1 MSQKNMEDG
10 SVDRSKMEEL
20 TLMEAT
26 RSEETEQVA
35 QFLKERQVS
44 DDVVKKFLKNKM
56 DHDSIM
62 AANETDLDNLGLI
75 ENGHKIAVK
84 AFSRRA
90 VQGKLTI
97 SIKNAGIERISKTS
111 AKKVKTVH
119 FGWKHY
125 TKKNGKFT
133 GVRAVNG
140 GGNRSTKV
148 DLKTSD
154 GKMLQIA
161 KNLFFP
167 NGRSSVG
174 VLNSFIITLVNAQ
187 EREVHFQ
194 TLQEYMTGTG
204 FRSKV
209 KFYLLSRQHRVIHDY
224 TPIEFSDDDFE
235 DNGQHSHPKELL
247 SSTPINISSDSDL
260 DSDDLMATR
269 QQRLKPEPQLAEPH
283 ELITVSHPIVGIK
296 SRFFSP
302 EPETFSQVFDWVG
315 TLNKHPKY
323 FDLKDSRGNLKSV
336 DDPIM
341 CGIYSVKERRVPV
354 FMSPEVSFKGFGSV
368 QGQSES
374 NTQSSPVLHDTN
386 TRSTP
391 FPPSNTNTRF
401 TPAPPRDTNTRFTTD
416 PRDTNTRS
424 TPAPASNTNTR
435 FTPAPLA
442 SSSDTNTRFTPDPRD
457 TNTRSTPFPPSN
469 TNTRFTPA
477 PPRDTNTRFTTD
489 PRDTNTRSTPAPAS
503 NTNTRFTPDPLAP
516 SSDTNTRFTPDPRD
530 TNTRS
535 TPAPDSNTN
544 TRFTP
549 APSSDTN
556 TRYTPAPSSDTNTL
570 ESNLQSIVEDYQDLE
585 KLCENA
591 SPNEVM
597 DVEVG
602 RDTIFEDMLAV
613 YRKRNILKH
622 KIRFSFKDEDAGGDG
637 VCRDAYS
644 GFFEKALSSWQGA
657 CFKIPSSQIEDED
670 LFLVGK
676 IITHAFITYKVFPLA
691 FSKATLKH
699 FLGFNPTN
707 VELRNSFFFFLPDN
721 ERGLFEG
728 TAEFDQQGIIDILSE
743 CSIFKMPTLNNLIE
757 LTDKAACATLIKKPA
772 WQCQAIVSGMGN
784 FWKLVTPKMID
795 SLYDVSV
802 PTSSK
807 VLNAL
812 DVEEKSAQDQR
823 VTTMLHRYL
832 RSCSSIQ
839 LRKILRFIS
848 GSEMILP
855 RTVIK
860 VIFENQP
867 PLHIRPRTQTCFT
880 ILILARQYTD
890 FFHLKTNLDFY
901 MNHNMTEVMK
911 VFDN

>member
-1 MSQKNMEDG
+1 W
-10 SVDRSKMEEL
+10 
-20 TLMEAT
+20 
-26 RSEETEQVA
+26 
-35 QFLKERQVS
+35 
-44 DDVVKKFLKNKM
+44 KF
-56 DHDSIM
+56 
-62 AANETDLDNLGLI
+62 
-75 ENGHKIAVK
+75 
-84 AFSRRA
+84 
-90 VQGKLTI
+90 
-97 SIKNAGIERISKTS
+97 
-111 AKKVKTVH
+111 KKVSAITRH
-119 FGWKHY
+119 PPLPDY
-125 TKKNGKFT
+125 
-133 GVRAVNG
+133 
-140 GGNRSTKV
+140 S
-148 DLKTSD
+148 LK
-154 GKMLQIA
+154 L
-161 KNLFFP
+161 NLVPISFF
-167 NGRSSVG
+167 
-174 VLNSFIITLVNAQ
+174 
-187 EREVHFQ
+187 
-194 TLQEYMTGTG
+194 
-204 FRSKV
+204 K
-209 KFYLLSRQHRVIHDY
+209 
-224 TPIEFSDDDFE
+224 
-235 DNGQHSHPKELL
+235 
-247 SSTPINISSDSDL
+247 
-260 DSDDLMATR
+260 
-269 QQRLKPEPQLAEPH
+269 
-283 ELITVSHPIVGIK
+283 
-296 SRFFSP
+296 
-302 EPETFSQVFDWVG
+302 
-315 TLNKHPKY
+315 
-323 FDLKDSRGNLKSV
+323 
-336 DDPIM
+336 
-341 CGIYSVKERRVPV
+341 
-354 FMSPEVSFKGFGSV
+354 
-368 QGQSES
+368 GQSES